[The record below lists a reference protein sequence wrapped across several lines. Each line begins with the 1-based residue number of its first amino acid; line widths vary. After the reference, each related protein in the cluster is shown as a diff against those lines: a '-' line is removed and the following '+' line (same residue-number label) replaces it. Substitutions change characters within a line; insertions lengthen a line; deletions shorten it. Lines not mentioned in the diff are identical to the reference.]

1 MFPDPGKFAKTTAT
15 KAVFGV
21 CVDPQHE
28 EKVAS
33 FVENQVSVWD
43 LRWFDKALHTLPPQK
58 SSIVKV
64 NMQTCKSVG
73 GGADPDGLV
82 TVVWCKAIEDMFLF
96 GVRSGT
102 GHYNNS
108 V

>member
-1 MFPDPGKFAKTTAT
+1 MYVILLFLNTDPSKFAKTTAT

-43 LRWFDKALHTLPPQK
+43 LRWFDKPLHTLPLQK
-58 SSIVKV
+58 SNIVKV
-64 NMQTCKSVG
+64 RDVWQEWG
-73 GGADPDGLV
+73 DYYQQL
-82 TVVWCKAIEDMFLF
+82 TVFKVLYYAC
-96 GVRSGT
+96 T
-102 GHYNNS
+102 
-108 V
+108 

>member
-1 MFPDPGKFAKTTAT
+1 MFIDTDPSKFAKTTAT

-43 LRWFDKALHTLPPQK
+43 LRWFDKPLHTLPLQK

-64 NMQTCKSVG
+64 CASTPPIFVNDYITNYVNMLS
-73 GGADPDGLV
+73 
-82 TVVWCKAIEDMFLF
+82 
-96 GVRSGT
+96 
-102 GHYNNS
+102 
-108 V
+108 